1 MSKFFSSEIV
11 RKELEEIH
19 SLQSRLQKIFLTSAT
34 FSQDEKI
41 EFISLLRIL
50 VEKQEIMYFRMK
62 LSDDEESQNLIEQ
75 IRQSAIALGI
85 SPKMTLDTMFKQMK
99 ESIDL
104 MEKRLDVSNDP

>member
-1 MSKFFSSEIV
+1 MSKFFSSEVV

-19 SLQSRLQKIFLTSAT
+19 FLQNRLQQVFLSASL
-34 FSQDEKI
+34 FSKEEKV
-41 EFISLLRIL
+41 EFISLLKIL

-62 LSDDEESQNLIEQ
+62 LSDDEETQDLIEQ

-99 ESIDL
+99 ESINL
-104 MEKRLDVSNDP
+104 MEKRLDVSDDP